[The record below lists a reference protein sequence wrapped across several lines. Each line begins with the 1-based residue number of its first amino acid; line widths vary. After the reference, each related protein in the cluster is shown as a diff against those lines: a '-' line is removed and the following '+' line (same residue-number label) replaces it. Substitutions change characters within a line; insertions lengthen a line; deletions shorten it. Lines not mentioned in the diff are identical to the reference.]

1 MASNNNSPT
10 SDLDKW
16 FSAARMSTY
25 AHHPDPEALYL
36 WNTHVTKAFLEDI
49 QHVEVLLRNC
59 VDTAVAPSYGAR
71 WYANPAIPF
80 DQPVRKSIQKAR
92 RRAGTSRE
100 SMPPPGRV
108 IAELSFDFLGLPVH
122 QNLRLD
128 SLAAVLL
135 QTGFAP
141 YLPTDREHCNAS
153 FTSAFSPEFPS
164 LQQHLYWGV
173 GAPSASRTLRAMA
186 CPRSGGTALPICFT
200 ICERF
205 PLNTKSS
212 SYDWS
217 RAPSRGVS
225 ARSRSG

>member
-1 MASNNNSPT
+1 MVCQPGHPLRSTGQEVHPESATTCRHVKRTDAS
-10 SDLDKW
+10 
-16 FSAARMSTY
+16 A
-25 AHHPDPEALYL
+25 
-36 WNTHVTKAFLEDI
+36 
-49 QHVEVLLRNC
+49 
-59 VDTAVAPSYGAR
+59 GAGHCR
-71 WYANPAIPF
+71 TQF
-80 DQPVRKSIQKAR
+80 R
-92 RRAGTSRE
+92 
-100 SMPPPGRV
+100 
-108 IAELSFDFLGLPVH
+108 FLGLPVH

-141 YLPTDREHCNAS
+141 YLPTDSEHCNAS
-153 FTSAFSPEFPS
+153 FASAFSPGFPS
-164 LQQHLYWGV
+164 LQQHLYWGF

-186 CPRSGGTALPICFT
+186 FPRSGGTALPICFT

>member
-1 MASNNNSPT
+1 MPTRPSPSINRPGSSSRKNDDVPAHQENRCLRRGGASPNS
-10 SDLDKW
+10 
-16 FSAARMSTY
+16 
-25 AHHPDPEALYL
+25 
-36 WNTHVTKAFLEDI
+36 V
-49 QHVEVLLRNC
+49 
-59 VDTAVAPSYGAR
+59 
-71 WYANPAIPF
+71 
-80 DQPVRKSIQKAR
+80 
-92 RRAGTSRE
+92 
-100 SMPPPGRV
+100 SM
-108 IAELSFDFLGLPVH
+108 LGLPVH

-141 YLPTDREHCNAS
+141 YLSTDSEHCNAS

-186 CPRSGGTALPICFT
+186 FPRSGGTALPICFT

-212 SYDWS
+212 SNDWS